1 MMTINDYLKLFDEG
15 KLTPEELFESCCSK
29 IDPDLN
35 AFITVTKERARNA
48 IGSVDGK
55 IRGIPIAVKDNI
67 NVKGVPTTCGSKI
80 LKGFIPPYSA
90 TVVERIE
97 KEGGLLIGKTN
108 LDEFAMGS
116 STENSHFGLTK
127 NPFDRERVPG
137 GSSGGSAV
145 AVATGSAIIALGSDT
160 GGSVRQPASFC
171 GLVGLKPTY
180 GRVSRYGLVAF
191 ASSLDQIGIIGRNAM
206 DVGILLVIIAGKD
219 PLDSTSVTVDVQDY
233 TDLDGSLEGIKIGI
247 PEEYFV
253 GIDEDVLEAV
263 IEIKEILQDEG
274 VSFSS
279 VSLPTSEY
287 VIPTYQ
293 IISYA
298 EASSNLARYDGV
310 RYGLYHSGVNF
321 SDEIRKTRND
331 GFLSEVKRRIL
342 VGSFVLSSQAIGE
355 YYEKA
360 LTIRSLI
367 KKEFKDALDKV
378 DYLLTPTTPSPA
390 FKIGERF
397 DDPLKVHLS
406 DRLTA
411 GANLAGIPAVSAPAG
426 MSRNNLPI
434 GYQLMGRPF
443 DEKGLLSIVHQVEKI
458 KPFEL
463 LGE

>member
-15 KLTPEELFESCCSK
+15 KLTPEELLESCCSK

-55 IRGIPIAVKDNI
+55 IRGIPVAVKDNI

-247 PEEYFV
+247 PEEYFID
-253 GIDEDVLEAV
+253 IDEDVLEAV
-263 IEIKEILQDEG
+263 IEIKEILQDVG
-274 VSFSS
+274 VSFPS
-279 VSLPTSEY
+279 VSLPTSEF